1 MYKWP
6 YAGWASAGIDAW
18 ALGIEASAVIGL
30 RTARMAAGSIDA
42 AEEARLMVSE
52 KMLAAF
58 ELQTALMTGRLGND
72 PLTGTRKTLRHYRRR
87 VKANRKRLG

>member
-6 YAGWASAGIDAW
+6 YAGWASASLDAW
-18 ALGIEASAVIGL
+18 ALGMEASAVIGL
-30 RTARMAAGSIDA
+30 RTAKMAAGGVDA

-58 ELQTALMTGRLGND
+58 ELQTALVTGRLGDN
-72 PLTGTRKTLRHYRRR
+72 PLTGTKKTLRHYRRK

>member
-6 YAGWASAGIDAW
+6 YTGWASAGIDAW
-18 ALGIEASAVIGL
+18 SLGIEASAVIGL
-30 RTARMAAGSIDA
+30 RTVKMAAGGIDA

-58 ELQTALMTGRLGND
+58 ELQAALVTGRLGDD
-72 PLTGTRKTLRHYRRR
+72 PLTGTSKTHRH
-87 VKANRKRLG
+87 